1 MTLHTPLEF
10 ESIRDLLRYAVTQF
24 NKANLHFG
32 HGSSNA
38 YDEAAYLILKTLSL
52 PLDQLEP
59 FLDARL
65 LKSEC
70 DQILHVIERRIKD
83 RIPAAYLT
91 QEAWLGEYRFY
102 VDERVIVPRSFIAEL
117 LQTQLAPWVVEPD
130 RITNILDMCTGSGCL
145 AILSALYFEYAQ
157 IDAVDISKPA
167 LEVAHKNIDHY
178 DLKKRINLIASDL
191 FSSLKNNRYDLI
203 ISNPPYVNAESMSQ
217 LPREYQ
223 HEPQNALSS
232 GIDGLDA
239 TRKILESAAEHLTEG
254 GLLVVEIGH
263 NREALE
269 HAYPSTAFNWLETHA
284 GNEFVFL
291 LQRNQ
296 LPHNK
301 TL

>member
-70 DQILHVIERRIKD
+70 DQILHVIDRRIKD

-117 LQTQLAPWVVEPD
+117 LQAQLASWVVEPD

-178 DLKKRINLIASDL
+178 GLEKRINLIASDL
-191 FSSLKNNRYDLI
+191 FSSLKNKRYDLI

-217 LPREYQ
+217 LPKEYQ

-239 TRKILESAAEHLTEG
+239 TRKILESAADHLTED

-269 HAYPSTAFNWLETHA
+269 HAYPSTPFNWLETHA

-291 LQRNQ
+291 LHRNQ
-296 LPHNK
+296 LPSNK
-301 TL
+301 NL